1 MASVRRTGDGKIRN
15 LNSSLEV
22 FCSEI
27 SAEFNRHFDTLNIEE
42 ATASRAD

>member
-27 SAEFNRHFDTLNIEE
+27 SAEFDRQFDTLNIEE
-42 ATASRAD
+42 ATASRTN